1 MIALPGYI
9 DREAWDGFEEMRRTI
24 KKPLTDRARKLLVYE
39 LHRIKEAGHDVN
51 ASLDQSTNHCWAD
64 VYVPVEKP
72 IAAAPK
78 AAVEKTQQWIKDHAE
93 PVVNDR
99 EAVSARLKE
108 ARLKIV
114 RAA

>member
-1 MIALPGYI
+1 MIALPQYI
-9 DREAWDGFEEMRRTI
+9 DREAWEGFCEMRRLI
-24 KKPLTDRARKLLVYE
+24 KKPLTIRAAKLVVYE
-39 LHRIKEAGHDVN
+39 LQRIKDAGHDAN

-78 AAVEKTQQWIKDHAE
+78 AAVEKTQEWIREHGE

-99 EAVSARLKE
+99 EAVSARLAQ
-108 ARLKIV
+108 ARNVLKRV
-114 RAA
+114 A